1 MGILNGLFKGNCNG
15 NVGGETTDNNGDS
28 LLFFFLLL
36 VILFC
41 NCGLFEDDSS
51 LLFFFLLLVVLFCS
65 GCGTSVYTTSYG
77 QIKHLQMLDRCLSLG
92 GVQPAVQT
100 E

>member
-1 MGILNGLFKGNCNG
+1 MGILNGLFNRNCNG
-15 NVGGETTDNNGDS
+15 NVAGTSVENNGDS

-65 GCGTSVYTTSYG
+65 GCGNASNE
-77 QIKHLQMLDRCLSLG
+77 C
-92 GVQPAVQT
+92 
-100 E
+100 